1 MRYLANC
8 PPCKRRGAMVRL
20 WVAAAVMATAT
31 VACQKAPPPPV
42 PEVMAIPAASV
53 PLDPA
58 DPAWT
63 KAPQHVAA
71 LIPQDLVEPRLM
83 TPSTAEVRVR
93 AVATSTDIAFRL
105 EWADASRDDLP
116 GAARFVDACA
126 VQVPAVVEPDVPA
139 PQMGEPGKP
148 VEITYWNAG
157 WQAGVNGRGQNITDL
172 YPNASIDHYPFQ
184 AAALEEGSTAQ
195 REMAIRYEPA
205 RAVGN
210 PVAGPHDSP
219 VQDLVAQGPGTL
231 SPAPSSSSKGQG
243 QHTENGWAVVI
254 VRRLPN
260 GLSAQSRSQVAFAVW
275 EGAQREAGAVKMRT
289 GWIPLSI
296 QGKP

>member
-1 MRYLANC
+1 
-8 PPCKRRGAMVRL
+8 
-20 WVAAAVMATAT
+20 
-31 VACQKAPPPPV
+31 
-42 PEVMAIPAASV
+42 
-53 PLDPA
+53 
-58 DPAWT
+58 
-63 KAPQHVAA
+63 
-71 LIPQDLVEPRLM
+71 
-83 TPSTAEVRVR
+83 
-93 AVATSTDIAFRL
+93 
-105 EWADASRDDLP
+105 
-116 GAARFVDACA
+116 
-126 VQVPAVVEPDVPA
+126 
-139 PQMGEPGKP
+139 
-148 VEITYWNAG
+148 
-157 WQAGVNGRGQNITDL
+157 
-172 YPNASIDHYPFQ
+172 
-184 AAALEEGSTAQ
+184 
-195 REMAIRYEPA
+195 
-205 RAVGN
+205 VGN